1 MAIRFSLPAL
11 ALGAALLVAGPN
23 GLGPVES
30 YAQGCMSQAQARQA
44 VANGQAASFS
54 AFSGSLRSMGQVVS
68 SCLASSGGGGLV
80 YVVQVVP
87 PGGNVTRVVLDAR
100 TGRRLN

>member
-1 MAIRFSLPAL
+1 MATRFSLPAL
-11 ALGAALLVAGPN
+11 ALGAALLVAGPS

-30 YAQGCMSQAQARQA
+30 YAQGCMSQAQARTA

-68 SCLASSGGGGLV
+68 SCLASSGNSLV
-80 YVVQVVP
+80 YVVQIVP